1 MYTESDRLKALEEL
15 GLDRQPEQV
24 FDDITRLAATICD
37 TPISLITLIEAD
49 VQWMKSRYGLS
60 VLETPRDV
68 SFCSHAI
75 NTPNELMEVPNTL
88 EDERFRN
95 NPLVMQDPKLR
106 FYAGMPI
113 VTDKGLPIGT
123 VCVIDGEPRKL
134 SMDQRSS
141 LSTLSKIAMQLI
153 YARVVKRKLA
163 KMDCQFDD
171 EFKSLLNN
179 LP

>member
-49 VQWMKSRYGLS
+49 TQWTKSRYGLS
-60 VLETPRDV
+60 LLETPRDC
-68 SFCSHAI
+68 SFCTHAI
-75 NTPNELMEVPNTL
+75 KTPSELMEVYNTL
-88 EDERFRN
+88 EDDRFRN
-95 NPLVMQDPKLR
+95 NPLVTEDPKMR

-113 VTDKGLPIGT
+113 VTDKGLPIGA

-141 LSTLSKIAMQLI
+141 LSTLSKVTMQLI
-153 YARVVKRKLA
+153 YARAVKRSLD

-171 EFKSLLNN
+171 EFKRLLNN

>member
-1 MYTESDRLKALEEL
+1 MYSETARLSTLEQLDIDRN
-15 GLDRQPEQV
+15 PETV

-37 TPISLITLIEAD
+37 TPISLITMIEQN
-49 VQWMKSRYGLS
+49 VQWTKSRYGLS
-60 VLETPRDV
+60 LLETSRDN

-75 NTPNELMEVPNTL
+75 MSPFELMEVKNTL

-95 NPLVMQDPKLR
+95 NPLVLEDPKMR

-113 VTDKGLPIGT
+113 VTSDGYPLGA

-134 SMDQRSS
+134 SMDQRAS
-141 LSTLSKIAMQLI
+141 LGTLSKIAMQLI
-153 YARVVKRKLA
+153 YARAVKRKLG

-171 EFKSLLNN
+171 EFKKLLNN